1 MLEAAHIG
9 ASWILTSTAEREQ
22 VEQELEAILANHHF
36 RGSKRYPAFLKYV
49 VDATLAG
56 RAGDLKERT
65 LGIEVFGRAP
75 DYDTSADPVVRFSA
89 SEVRKRLAQY
99 YHEHADRPGL
109 RIELPLG
116 SYVPQFFERN
126 PDSTPEGKFAA
137 VDYAHPGRR
146 RAHRMRWIVFA
157 SVAALLLLGG
167 IYAAYSRRD
176 PHPAKPLQADA
187 LWEPLLQDP
196 GQVMIVLGTSHPGRA
211 SIESSRTSFIDYMTG
226 PYHHVSVATAVALAH
241 LAAVLRLHGSLYEV
255 KEGSETSL
263 TDLHARPVILIGATN
278 NAWTM
283 RLVNS
288 LRFHFVFDGRIAR
301 IEDARNPGDAAWAV
315 DFGRP
320 FHSVYTDYAIVARFR
335 DPVTEGPVMVIAGLG
350 SYGTQAA
357 SEFVTSP
364 LYLKQMMSAAPAG
377 WQNRNV
383 EFVLRS
389 DVIGGKA
396 GPPQLVATAV
406 W

>member
-1 MLEAAHIG
+1 MLETAHIG
-9 ASWILTSTAEREQ
+9 ASWIPTSTAEREQ
-22 VEQELEAILANHHF
+22 VEQELEAILASHYF
-36 RGSKRYPAFLKYV
+36 QGSKRYPAFLRYV
-49 VDATLAG
+49 VDATLTG

-99 YHEHADRPGL
+99 YHEHGDQSGL

-126 PDSTPEGKFAA
+126 PDSTSMGKSAA
-137 VDYAHPGRR
+137 TNYTHPGLR
-146 RAHRMRWIVFA
+146 RARRVLWIVFLSA
-157 SVAALLLLGG
+157 VTLLLLGG
-167 IYAAYSRRD
+167 IYAVYSRLD
-176 PHPAKPLQADA
+176 PLPPKPIAADA
-187 LWEPLLQDP
+187 LWEPLLQEP
-196 GQVMIVLGTSHPGRA
+196 GQVMMVLGTSHPGRA
-211 SIESSRTSFIDYMTG
+211 VVEPPRTSFFDYMTG
-226 PYHHVSVATAVALAH
+226 PYHHVSMASAVALAH
-241 LAAVLRLHGSLYEV
+241 LAAVLRLHGNLYEV
-255 KEGSETSL
+255 KEDNETSL

-315 DFGRP
+315 DFARP
-320 FHSVYTDYAIVARFR
+320 FRSVYTDYAIVARFR

-357 SEFVTSP
+357 SEFATSP
-364 LYLKQMMSAAPAG
+364 LYLRQMMNGAPAG

-396 GPPQLVATAV
+396 GPPQLVATTV